1 MLLIIETL
9 AHLGDVTCVYACVY
23 TCICEWIYTPTRYL
37 NTELSLLFCQ
47 TLFLSLHYI
56 KRLKAILPLERIII
70 ILQYF
75 FRAIGLF
82 TERRSLYR
90 KYVLFMYNMQSLI
103 LQFWK
108 RILDICIS
116 GQVNTLYSHIHGV
129 FSSLFLSFV
138 LYNLHRNKIHRIGR
152 LLLCAILQ
160 LPSMDHGTFLK
171 PDSFIA
177 KRFCS
182 FSHRTLSVHFCKVL
196 RIKKCTNA

>member
-1 MLLIIETL
+1 M
-9 AHLGDVTCVYACVY
+9 CVYACVY
-23 TCICEWIYTPTRYL
+23 VNEYTPTRYL

-129 FSSLFLSFV
+129 FSSFSLSF
-138 LYNLHRNKIHRIGR
+138 LYNLHRNKIHRIGATTAV
-152 LLLCAILQ
+152 C
-160 LPSMDHGTFLK
+160 DFT
-171 PDSFIA
+171 
-177 KRFCS
+177 
-182 FSHRTLSVHFCKVL
+182 TSVSGSTIHF
-196 RIKKCTNA
+196 